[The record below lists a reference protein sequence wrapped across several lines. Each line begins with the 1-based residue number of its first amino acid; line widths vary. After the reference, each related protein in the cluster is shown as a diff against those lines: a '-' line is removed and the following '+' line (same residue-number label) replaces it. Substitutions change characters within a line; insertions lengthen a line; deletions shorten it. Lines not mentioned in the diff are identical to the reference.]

1 MKLYNKEQLLKKF
14 KGKYISVY
22 KHYDY
27 TTRETKYEV
36 QSVKNKIWENHNLP
50 QDEIRE

>member
-1 MKLYNKEQLLKKF
+1 MKLYTKNEILKKYKNKF
-14 KGKYISVY
+14 IYIY

-36 QSVKNKIWENHNLP
+36 RSVKTKIHENHETP
-50 QDEIRE
+50 EEATE